1 MVCGLKVSAEAPQPG
16 QLRPGG
22 PREERYL
29 QAQKVCTLIADD
41 HRQAFH
47 RVDVICCPTTITPA
61 FRLGER
67 TENPLAMYRSYSNTV
82 CSSLAGL
89 PAISVPCGLA
99 GAYEEASGFRNLAA
113 PLAVG
118 GEV

>member
-1 MVCGLKVSAEAPQPG
+1 MH
-16 QLRPGG
+16 
-22 PREERYL
+22 
-29 QAQKVCTLIADD
+29 TLIADD

-67 TENPLAMYRSYSNTV
+67 TENPLEMYRSDTNTV

-99 GAYEEASGFRNLAA
+99 GGRLPVGLLFSGPAHGEAILFRAAGASEEASGFRNLAA
-113 PLAVG
+113 PLAAG